1 MRRPPPFLPP
11 APERTVHMLRVDAV
25 FALFCFLTIWAG
37 VAFGSAIRYLT
48 YFIPVI
54 GLSAAFATGRLHMPD
69 LYRPFLLL
77 LVASIA
83 FAPLATGWGWQDIYL
98 ILIGI
103 LPFCLGY
110 QPRLTWWQ
118 VFFGFLA
125 GTLVSIAV
133 QQVSGSGGFFSK
145 GLKFDPLMSESTF
158 ESQFGLVFGMLGVWA
173 ALKRRWGLYLLA
185 LAASVLTL
193 KRIGVIA
200 TVLCGLVC
208 LLPRPLTDK
217 LLRPWFMVPLN
228 LLLLSLEVMYG
239 FGTFDRII
247 TDVTGTS
254 SNHFS
259 MGRSFLWHWPS
270 REIVEGLPELT
281 VLGKGAGQVYEVLM
295 YKAGIGR
302 KYLLHSDLMKI
313 TLEYGLLVFVGFFGL
328 AYAYKSLAARMF
340 WLYFNILMLT
350 DNALIYGYLIFALGL
365 CSMCARRELNETD
378 GMMNTLYMRF
388 GRPRPE
394 PFVSAERG
402 SG

>member
-133 QQVSGSGGFFSK
+133 QQASGSGGFFSK

-200 TVLCGLVC
+200 AVLCGLVC

-239 FGTFDRII
+239 FGTFDRLI
-247 TDVTGTS
+247 TDLTGTS

-270 REIVEGLPELT
+270 REIVQGLPELA
-281 VLGKGAGQVYEVLM
+281 VLGKGAGHVYEVLM
-295 YKAGIGR
+295 YKAGIGH

-313 TLEYGLLVFVGFFGL
+313 TLEYGLLVFIGFFGL
-328 AYAYKSLAARMF
+328 AYAFKSLAARMF

-350 DNALIYGYLIFALGL
+350 DNVLIYGYLIFALGL

-378 GMMNTLYMRF
+378 GMMNTLYTRF

-394 PFVSAERG
+394 AFVSAQRG

>member
-118 VFFGFLA
+118 VFLGFLA

-270 REIVEGLPELT
+270 REIVEGLPELA